1 MNPNEPASPT
11 YKPVCDAKGEVI
23 AWEPHGGMTKRE
35 EFVKAAMQGIL
46 ASTNNLG
53 IDSDMVAVYSRTYA
67 DRVIAALAKDQT

>member
-1 MNPNEPASPT
+1 MGASAVSANDPASPT

-46 ASTNNLG
+46 AGAHYPLSQQDVTWVLMAQAE
-53 IDSDMVAVYSRTYA
+53 SA
-67 DRVIAALAKDQT
+67 